1 VAVFFGAAA
10 VGSALAGRL
19 TDRVGALRGMR
30 FGVAGSIA
38 CLLAVAGAARSLPA
52 LLGFLAVGGFAN
64 AACQIGSNALIASR
78 IRVARQGL
86 AFAAKQSSIPFATLL
101 GGLAV
106 PAIALTVGWRW
117 AFVAGAGLA
126 LVALVSMPGGGVT
139 AAERD
144 SAPPGALPLAPLA
157 ILAVAGGLGAAAG
170 GAIGSFLVASAVDAG
185 IPEDRA
191 GLLLAA
197 SSVCIL
203 VTRLV
208 MGVVADRRGRGFF
221 DLAAIMLAL
230 GSIGFVLLS
239 GHRPGPFAV
248 GAILA
253 GVTGWGWPG
262 LFNLAVVDHD
272 RSLAAMATGVT
283 QTGVYLGAVVGPLAF
298 GSIAEHASFPAAW
311 LLTAAVALVAAG
323 IMLVGRTRL
332 RRAGVARPAPGPAPG
347 PAAKPAAD
355 RCP

>member
-1 VAVFFGAAA
+1 
-10 VGSALAGRL
+10 
-19 TDRVGALRGMR
+19 MR
-30 FGVAGSIA
+30 FGVAGAIT
-38 CLLAVAGAARSLPA
+38 CLLGVAGLARSLPT
-52 LLGFLAVGGFAN
+52 LLGVLVIGGFAN
-64 AACQIGSNALIASR
+64 AACQIGSNAVIASR
-78 IRVARQGL
+78 IPVARQGL
-86 AFAAKQSSIPFATLL
+86 AFAAKQSAIPLATLL

-117 AFVAGAGLA
+117 AFVAGAGVA
-126 LVALVSMPGGGVT
+126 LVALVTMPGGGVR
-139 AAERD
+139 AGERD
-144 SAPPGALPLAPLA
+144 SAAPGALPLAPLA

-170 GAIGSFLVASAVDAG
+170 GAIGSFLVASAVDVG
-185 IPEDRA
+185 ISEDRA

-208 MGVVADRRGRGFF
+208 MGLVADRRGRGFF
-221 DLAAIMLAL
+221 DLVAAMLAL

-239 GHRPGPFAV
+239 GHRVGPFVV

-283 QTGVYLGAVVGPLAF
+283 QTGVYLGAVVGPLTF

-311 LLTAAVALVAAG
+311 LLTAGIALVAAG

-332 RRAGVARPAPGPAPG
+332 RRAGVARPERGPGPAPG
-347 PAAKPAAD
+347 TGPPAEPAAD
-355 RCP
+355 RCH